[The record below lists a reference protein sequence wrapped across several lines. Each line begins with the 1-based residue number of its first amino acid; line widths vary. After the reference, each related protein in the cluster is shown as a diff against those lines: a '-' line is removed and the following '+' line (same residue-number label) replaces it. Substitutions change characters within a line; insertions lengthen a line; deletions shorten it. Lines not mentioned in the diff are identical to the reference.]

1 MIQDKMIG
9 NNVVPR
15 WSQGHRPALAMKEG
29 PESLQ
34 KPLAKCTEVD

>member
-9 NNVVPR
+9 TNVVR
-15 WSQGHRPALAMKEG
+15 GWSQGHRPALVMKEG

-34 KPLAKCTEVD
+34 